1 MLLVQAMFQ
10 LMNNRKNN
18 GNIVVVIVEM
28 FIEVDNT
35 MELQTKIIIVVVR
48 IITINNSGE
57 DHVSFI
63 SYPQSHVIEI
73 EIGIIISSSQV

>member
-1 MLLVQAMFQ
+1 MLLVQTMLQ

-18 GNIVVVIVEM
+18 GNIVVAIVEM

-48 IITINNSGE
+48 IIIINNSGE

-63 SYPQSHVIEI
+63 SYSRSHVIEI